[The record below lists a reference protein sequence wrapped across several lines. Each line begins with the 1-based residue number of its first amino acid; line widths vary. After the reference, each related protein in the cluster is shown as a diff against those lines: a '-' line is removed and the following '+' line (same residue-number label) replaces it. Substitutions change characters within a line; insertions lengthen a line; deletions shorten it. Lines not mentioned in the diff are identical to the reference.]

1 METQHSGQLSC
12 IRSRTVWSLMLICVY
27 FNTCIVYWN
36 WISKYGAVF
45 ILNVKKID
53 KIKKKKIQC
62 LCHVFMYSLY
72 GTCISKI
79 FLERDMIWL
88 STILAAII
96 LVLALSSPTF
106 FCVLQSARPLQ
117 TLRAPKPLDF
127 IIRQNW
133 SPGQERN

>member
-1 METQHSGQLSC
+1 MELS
-12 IRSRTVWSLMLICVY
+12 L
-27 FNTCIVYWN
+27 FQ
-36 WISKYGAVF
+36 
-45 ILNVKKID
+45 
-53 KIKKKKIQC
+53 IKKKNWKDKKKI
-62 LCHVFMYSLY
+62 HIVFVMYSLY
-72 GTCISKI
+72 IHISKI
-79 FLERDMIWL
+79 SLERDMIWL